1 MLQVFR
7 ESVKKGVLE
16 GEVETTLGAVRGAF
30 VRALK
35 WLVPVRREI
44 CRRKSKG
51 KGREMRS
58 D

>member
-1 MLQVFR
+1 M
-7 ESVKKGVLE
+7 VKKGVLE
-16 GEVETTLGAVRGAF
+16 GEVETTLGVVRGAF

-35 WLVPVRREI
+35 LLVLVRREI
-44 CRRKSKG
+44 CRRKSNG